1 VSGAMQ
7 LTRLERTNRVGE
19 TAVALSDIHLA
30 YRSGQ
35 QEIAALENVTLQI
48 GEGKFVAVVGPSGC
62 GKSTLLH
69 LACGILKP
77 SRGSVSLFGKPVTQ
91 ITTGVGY
98 VFQSDGLLAWKTI
111 SDNIGLPLRLQGRPA
126 SEVKEQ
132 VEDWLRR
139 TGLSRFGN
147 AYPSQLS
154 GGMRKRVALAQAL
167 ITHPRLLLM
176 DEPLSALDVQTRTLI
191 GNELMT
197 LWHKVGNT
205 VLLVT
210 HDLEE
215 AIGMADEVVVMTAR
229 PARVKSTYTI
239 DLPRPRDLTQIR
251 LTQDFQDLYA
261 AIWSDLREEV
271 LISHARYN

>member
-1 VSGAMQ
+1 MQ
-7 LTRLERTNRVGE
+7 LTRLERANRVGQ

-77 SRGSVSLFGKPVTQ
+77 TRGSVSLFGKPVTQ

-98 VFQSDGLLAWKTI
+98 VFQTDGLLAWKTI
-111 SDNIGLPLRLQGRPA
+111 NENIGLPLRLQGRPA
-126 SEVKEQ
+126 AEVKEQ

-139 TGLSRFGN
+139 TGLNRFGN

-197 LWHKVGNT
+197 LWQKVGNT

>member
-1 VSGAMQ
+1 MQ
-7 LTRLERTNRVGE
+7 LLKRLERPNRVGQ
-19 TAVALSDIHLA
+19 TAVSLSDIHLA

-35 QEIAALENVTLQI
+35 QEVPALEDVTLQI

-77 SRGSVSLFGKPVTQ
+77 NRGHVSLFGKPVTR
-91 ITTGVGY
+91 IATGVGY
-98 VFQSDGLLAWKTI
+98 VFQSDGLLAWKTVA
-111 SDNIGLPLRLQGRPA
+111 DNIGLPLRLQGHPA
-126 SEVKEQ
+126 AAVKEQ

-139 TGLSRFGN
+139 TGLNRFGN

-154 GGMRKRVALAQAL
+154 GGMRKRASLAQAL
-167 ITHPRLLLM
+167 ITHPPLLLM

-205 VLLVT
+205 VLMVT

-229 PARVKSTYTI
+229 PARVKSVYPI
-239 DLPRPRDLTQIR
+239 ALPRPRDLTQIR
-251 LTQDFQDLYA
+251 LTPDFQELYA
-261 AIWSDLREEV
+261 AIWSDLRQEV